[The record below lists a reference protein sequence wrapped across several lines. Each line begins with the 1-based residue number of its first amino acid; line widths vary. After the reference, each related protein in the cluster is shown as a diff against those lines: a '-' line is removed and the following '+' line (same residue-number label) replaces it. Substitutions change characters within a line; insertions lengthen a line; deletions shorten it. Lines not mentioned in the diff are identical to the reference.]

1 MMKRLSLTLLCVA
14 YASPVFAQDP
24 TINELR
30 IDQPSSDIDEY
41 FELAGPA
48 GTSLDD
54 LSYIVIGDGTGGSG
68 VIEAVVSLAGTS
80 IGASGYFVAAES
92 SFTMGTADLVTTL
105 DFENSDNVTHL
116 LVRDFTGA
124 KNDDLDTDDDG
135 TLDTTPWSSVVS
147 GIALIED
154 PAGGDLV
161 YWPEQ
166 VGPDGTFVP
175 SHPFVCS
182 GVWVMGDFDPTVD
195 GSDTPG
201 ADNACSTGADF
212 QTYCVAFPNSAFND
226 GARMGWAGSGGIA
239 ANDTV
244 VTVSQCPDSFGMFF
258 FGSTPDLVIPFGNGA
273 LCVGGSLS
281 RLLPVSK
288 AAGNVNSYALDFTG
302 AGPEAGIVSGDT
314 RYFQYWFRD
323 AGQGSGSNTSD
334 GLQVTFAN

>member
-1 MMKRLSLTLLCVA
+1 MNRIPLTLLCVA
-14 YASPVFAQDP
+14 FVSPVFAQDP

-30 IDQPSSDIDEY
+30 IDQPSSDLDEY

-48 GTSLDD
+48 GTSLND
-54 LSYIVIGDGTGGSG
+54 LTYIVIGDGTGGSG
-68 VIEAVVSLAGTS
+68 VIEAVVSLAGWT
-80 IGASGYFVAAES
+80 IGSTGYFVAAES
-92 SFTMGTADLVTTL
+92 TFTLGTADLTTTL

-116 LVRDFTGA
+116 LVRDFTGS

-135 TLDTTPWSSVVS
+135 ILDSTPWSAVVS

-154 PAGGDLV
+154 PTGGDKV
-161 YWPEQ
+161 YWSVQ
-166 VGPDGTFVP
+166 VGPDGSFVP
-175 SHPFVCS
+175 AHPFVCA
-182 GVWVMGDFDPTVD
+182 GTWVMGDFDPTAD

-201 ADNACSTGADF
+201 ADNACGGGADF

-226 GARMGWAGSGGIA
+226 GARMGWTGSGSIA

-244 VTVSQCPDSFGMFF
+244 ITVSQCPNRYGMFF
-258 FGSTPDLVIPFGNGA
+258 FGSSPDLIIPFGNGA
-273 LCVGGSLS
+273 LCVGGSLW

-288 AAGNVNSYALDFTG
+288 AVGNANSYTLDFTG
-302 AGPEAGIVSGDT
+302 SGPDGGIVSGDT

-323 AGQGSGSNTSD
+323 PGQGAGSNTSD